1 VRDFVLLPE
10 DFTQQNDMLTPSLKI
25 KRRNVM
31 ARWGGELEALYRSP
45 SAAALSMKDGDDGL
59 GAVRL

>member
-1 VRDFVLLPE
+1 
-10 DFTQQNDMLTPSLKI
+10 LKI